1 MHVVRVGGLTMQNPP
16 VFMDRQN
23 PLARDALLEA
33 LLASHEANRSRR
45 HAIWAIGFA
54 SELRTC

>member
-33 LLASHEANRSRR
+33 QP
-45 HAIWAIGFA
+45 AISAA
-54 SELRTC
+54 T